1 MASMTDSEIQAVD
14 DSESDEELTVEVVSD
29 GGGAAKPR
37 KRRRLKCFVVYHG
50 DRATR
55 MLPHSV
61 KVKCPRDGS
70 WETGAAGPRLLR
82 AAFVKRYNEVHPNR
96 PLVFDQTKLLDQF
109 GSTVCG
115 RAVASTPS
123 VCILASTGRGLG
135 RAGPLRGARRRAARA
150 RDPRAQAG
158 RAAHAQLRP
167 QGARERVG
175 PRRAAR
181 APRRSV
187 CERTPPRPALSRA
200 VHRRRPAWGVELEDL
215 RL

>member
-150 RDPRAQAG
+150 AG
-158 RAAHAQLRP
+158 RR
-167 QGARERVG
+167 GREAEHG
-175 PRRAAR
+175 
-181 APRRSV
+181 
-187 CERTPPRPALSRA
+187 
-200 VHRRRPAWGVELEDL
+200 RRPARRRAFSARDASIRPRRDMSRVEKLALDARRGTRTQVGL
-215 RL
+215 